1 MSNYFGAMGTAI
13 YNKLKAGTAL
23 TAELGGTLIYE
34 SQAPDNAALPFVVYN
49 HQGGGP
55 ENISPGNLQSDIW
68 QVRGYA
74 ATRAAANRIDGLV
87 YDLLHKGSLTV
98 TGYTN
103 IWTVKEQNISML
115 ENPPDGVKIY
125 SAGGLYRVRLT

>member
-1 MSNYFGAMGTAI
+1 MSNFFGAMGTAI
-13 YNKLKAGTAL
+13 YDKLKAGTAL
-23 TAELGGTLIYE
+23 TTELGGSLIYMDQ
-34 SQAPDNAALPFVVYN
+34 SPDGAALPYVIYN

-87 YDLLHKGSLTV
+87 TDLLHRGSLTA

-103 IWTVKEQNISML
+103 IWTAKETNISL
-115 ENPPDGVKIY
+115 VENPPDGAKIY
-125 SAGGLYRVRLT
+125 SAGGLYRVRIA

>member
-23 TAELGGTLIYE
+23 VAELGGTAIFE
-34 SQAPDNAALPFVVYN
+34 GMGTANQTLPYVIFN

-74 ATRAAANRIDGLV
+74 STRAAANRIEGHV
-87 YDLLHKGSLTV
+87 SDLLHRGSLTA

-103 IWTVKEQNISML
+103 IWTVKETNLSL
-115 ENPPDGVKIY
+115 VENPPDGAKIY
-125 SAGGLYRVRLT
+125 SAGGLYRVRVA